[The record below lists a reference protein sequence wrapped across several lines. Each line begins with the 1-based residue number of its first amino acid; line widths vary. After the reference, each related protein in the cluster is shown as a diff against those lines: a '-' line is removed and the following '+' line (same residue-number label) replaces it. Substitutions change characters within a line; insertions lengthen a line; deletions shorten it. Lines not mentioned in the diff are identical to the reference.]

1 MMVVL
6 SISGCSDAPIGKTE
20 IIETESE
27 TQIPVWSDAKEAET
41 VIELCFDLFAE
52 AAEETK
58 AWDDLET
65 VRSIVNRL
73 GENGYTAV
81 DSQNQIDMTCR
92 ARIESFCKKVDE
104 KADAEVTIIQVTY
117 SGGFVIYH
125 LCAENGTVDVA
136 KSYYEYEAGQIE
148 KIATGSYVASNW
160 NYTEDGYLMFSGSW
174 FSETLYVLTL
184 SDAKENIAFRVEPL
198 DETCREL
205 NRKYLQP
212 IGYERNNMF
221 LVDWN
226 EKDFGDLNFY
236 DLYDILYPLINEK
249 FVPYTADNNL
259 SVDTVYRI
267 RKEEF
272 ESVIMTYFHIDS
284 ETLQAKTIYHP
295 EETAYEY
302 RPRGFY
308 EAEYPE
314 WPYSEVV
321 AFTENDDETISLI
334 VNVVFPYAGISKVY
348 AHEVVVRPLENGG
361 VQYVSNHII
370 PSEDNY
376 EVTWHTPRLTAEEW
390 EKEYDLV
397 IEDSEKDFLS
407 VLLLMPYLQIR

>member
-1 MMVVL
+1 MLCKKTDKFWKTGFITISMMIVL
-6 SISGCSDAPIGKTE
+6 SISGCSDVSIEETE

-27 TQIPVWSDAKEAET
+27 VPIPVRSDPEEAEK
-41 VIELCFDLFAE
+41 VIEICFDLYAK
-52 AAEETK
+52 AAEEKRT
-58 AWDDLET
+58 WDDLGT
-65 VRSIVNRL
+65 VRGIVNRL

-81 DSQNQIDMTCR
+81 DSQNQIDMTCI
-92 ARIESFCKKVDE
+92 AQIEDFCRKVDE
-104 KADAEVTIIQVTY
+104 KADAEFTMIEVTY
-117 SGGFVIYH
+117 WGGFSIYH
-125 LCAENGTVDVA
+125 FRTEEGTVYVA
-136 KSYYEYEAGQIE
+136 KSYYEYEDGQIE
-148 KIATGSYVASNW
+148 EIATGSYVASSW
-160 NYTEDGYLMFSGSW
+160 NYTEDGYLMFSGNW
-174 FSETLYVLTL
+174 FSETLYILTL
-184 SDAKENIAFRVEPL
+184 SEAEEYIAFRVQPL
-198 DETCREL
+198 NETCREL

-221 LVDWN
+221 LVDWS
-226 EKDFGDLNFY
+226 EKDFGDLDFY
-236 DLYDILYPLINEK
+236 DLYDILYSLINAK
-249 FVPYTADNNL
+249 FVPYTADDNL

-267 RKEEF
+267 QKEDF
-272 ESVIMTYFHIDS
+272 ERVIMTYFHIDS
-284 ETLQAKTIYHP
+284 EALQAKTIYYP

-321 AFTENDDETISLI
+321 AFTENDDRTISLT

-390 EKEYDLV
+390 EKMYGDYE
-397 IEDSEKDFLS
+397 
-407 VLLLMPYLQIR
+407 